1 MKRLNKKSTQ
11 SHIHDGDSVFSR
23 ILITKRISVP
33 IKNINSNIHNIIKD
47 IIVSSIE
54 GKCIVEGYV
63 KPGSV
68 QIITFS
74 SGILQ
79 SHNVSYEV
87 AVQCEVCYPVDGM
100 TLQCITTDTNK
111 AGILAK
117 MNNTKFN
124 PITVFVARD
133 HNFNSRIFSLVE
145 TGNIITVRVI
155 GQRFELND
163 ENIWVIAE
171 IVSIISN
178 NDLEKSTGHGTEPNP
193 NPNPNSISIP
203 IKSIETHHNK
213 PNAHKLP
220 NFINN
225 LNGQESTIYNKTLEK
240 IGFFKTSTSPTSNI
254 SIGKMEDLRDNI
266 QSASQLTHDLSSY
279 LLNGNEIAASIML
292 KHSTS
297 QLGNSLICN
306 GRKFHIKSKLVIY
319 TRGGIIHVYAIPN
332 HTAILTNSNSKNANA
347 NANANAKSKPKPN
360 VDIDEFSWP
369 LNNVT
374 KVDCDISDVVSDR
387 ITMSLNKLLIDV
399 AGEFNASMPPMHS
412 YSAYDVFT
420 LDIMF
425 DDGGNATLFSIKDS
439 YTENNSHTPLSDS
452 ETFYIVNNIIT
463 HHFGISSIAPSNNP
477 IWVGHNT
484 SGTLIKHN
492 ALLRPGFKLVPLE
505 DTIQITKLQLEELS
519 NVGSD
524 PNIYNKLGVGS
535 RKWDFDVLSKLQ
547 KNAIKDSITLHRQYY
562 HWILLLD
569 GNAIGYVSLR
579 PDDTSSA
586 SSASPISQLRYFIS
600 QDEKYRRKGFMFSAI
615 ALALEYHASIMFPTN
630 PEMHA
635 IIASDNLQSRGLI
648 IKLGFN
654 KTGTKNIK
662 GATLDVYSRL
672 ARKTEIN
679 ATATT
684 NYSHTSV

>member
-1 MKRLNKKSTQ
+1 MKRMNKKSTQ

-33 IKNINSNIHNIIKD
+33 IKNISRNIHNIIKD

-68 QIITFS
+68 HIITFS

-87 AVQCEVCYPVDGM
+87 VVQCEVCYPVDGM

-117 MNNTKFN
+117 MNNTQFN

-133 HNFNSRIFSLVE
+133 HNFNSHIFSLVE
-145 TGNIITVRVI
+145 TGNVITVRVI

-171 IVSIISN
+171 IVSIISKN
-178 NDLEKSTGHGTEPNP
+178 EPEKSIVRDIEP
-193 NPNPNSISIP
+193 IQ
-203 IKSIETHHNK
+203 IKSIEIPTHQ
-213 PNAHKLP
+213 PNTQKLP
-220 NFINN
+220 NFINH
-225 LNGQESTIYNKTLEK
+225 LTGQESIIYNKTLEN
-240 IGFFKTSTSPTSNI
+240 IGFFKTHTSHTSNI
-254 SIGKMEDLRDNI
+254 NIGKMDDLPGKI

-279 LLNGNEIAASIML
+279 LLNGNEITSSIML

-319 TRGGIIHVYAIPN
+319 TRGGIIRVYAIPN
-332 HTAILTNSNSKNANA
+332 HTAILTNSNSKTTKDKQISNAG
-347 NANANAKSKPKPN
+347 
-360 VDIDEFSWP
+360 IDEFSWP
-369 LNNVT
+369 LNSNFN
-374 KVDCDISDVVSDR
+374 KVDCDIKDVVSDR

-399 AGEFNASMPPMHS
+399 AAEFNTSMPPIHS
-412 YSAYDVFT
+412 YSAYEIFT

-425 DDGGNATLFSIKDS
+425 DDGGNATLFNIKDS
-439 YTENNSHTPLSDS
+439 YTANNSYTTSSDS
-452 ETFYIVNNIIT
+452 ETIYIINNIIS
-463 HHFGISSIAPSNNP
+463 HHFGISSIAPPDSP
-477 IWVGHNT
+477 IWIGHNT
-484 SGTLIKHN
+484 TGTLIKHN
-492 ALLRPGFKLVPLE
+492 ALLRPGFKLAPLE
-505 DTIQITKLQLEELS
+505 DTIQVNKLQLDELAK
-519 NVGSD
+519 VGSD

-535 RKWDFDVLSKLQ
+535 KKWDFDVLSKLQ
-547 KNAIKDSITLHRQYY
+547 KNAIKDSMTLHRQYY
-562 HWILLLD
+562 HWTLLLD

-586 SSASPISQLRYFIS
+586 SASISQLRYFIS

-630 PEMHA
+630 PEIHA
-635 IIASDNLQSRGLI
+635 IIAPDNLQSRGLI
-648 IKLGFN
+648 IKLGFK

-662 GATLDVYSRL
+662 SATLDVYSRF

-679 ATATT
+679 ASIITD
-684 NYSHTSV
+684 SHTSV